1 MNSRSHLSH
10 LYPLPRRTPRILA
23 AVAAAAALTLTGCVA
38 GEDTTGASAVEDADG
53 GTLTLDFATYN
64 PLSLIIKDQGWLED
78 ALADD
83 GVTVEWVQSAG
94 SNKANE
100 NLRSGAIDV
109 GSTAGSAALLNRAN
123 GSPIKVIDV
132 FSQPEWSALVVGPDS
147 GISSVA
153 DLAGKSVAATKGT
166 DPYFFLVQAL
176 DEAGLALSD
185 ITVEQLQHADGRAA
199 LENGSVD
206 AWAGL
211 DPIMAGAEQNGSRLA
226 YRNLDFNTYGLLAA
240 NESFLSEDPEQ
251 AQAVVNAYEKARA
264 WAAANPDETA
274 QILADVAGLDPA
286 VAKTVIGERSNLDV
300 DPAPG
305 EAQRSVLAK
314 IGPTLVETGDVASQ
328 EQVDDALASLLD
340 DSYVRNADP
349 DSLGASS

>member
-1 MNSRSHLSH
+1 MNSRS
-10 LYPLPRRTPRILA
+10 PLQNRTARTLA
-23 AVAAAAALTLTGCVA
+23 AATAVAALALTGCVA
-38 GEDTTGASAVEDADG
+38 GEDSTGASAVQDADG

-78 ALADD
+78 SLAEE

-123 GSPIKVIDV
+123 GSPIKAIDV
-132 FSQPEWSALVVGPDS
+132 FSQPEWAALVVGADS
-147 GISSVA
+147 DITSVA
-153 DLAGKSVAATKGT
+153 DLAGRSVAATKGT

-176 DEAGLALSD
+176 EEAGLSLSD
-185 ITVEQLQHADGRAA
+185 VTVEQLQHADGRAA
-199 LENGSVD
+199 LDNGAVD

-211 DPIMAGAEQNGSRLA
+211 DPIMADAEQNGARLA

-240 NESFLSEDPEQ
+240 NESFLAEDPEQ

-264 WAAANPDETA
+264 WAAENPDETA

-286 VAKTVIGERSNLDV
+286 VAKTVILERSNLDV

-328 EQVDDALASLLD
+328 EQVDDALDSLLD
-340 DSYVRNADP
+340 DSYVQNADP
-349 DSLGASS
+349 DALGASS